1 MYTPRPVRA
10 ALIRIEN
17 GTFYRHHPSSQTLHP
32 NPPLFPNLNW
42 QLFNA
47 PKRKED
53 TRQFPRDPKRRLFN
67 DLKRKKDK
75 HPHWCVV
82 GPSLSGKTTFLQIL
96 AGQHLCVPPSARSYP
111 YLSTDDVPHHL
122 RIPSRAIQYVGFD
135 TGSSGGSL
143 GPTNS
148 TYMSAR
154 YESRREETD
163 FSLRD
168 YLLGN
173 TELNPADKSILDDE
187 AEEYYDTALLFDRV
201 TQDLRLEPLLD
212 LPVTFLSNGQGRRAR
227 IARALLR
234 APELLLLDEPF
245 MGLDPPTVVSL
256 SPVLRQLAERAAPRL
271 ILTARPQDPLPEWI
285 THVMFL
291 RADCSVAMADVR
303 ETVIETLRRYYHTLS
318 AGKAEDLDRLACR
331 TCRRLF
337 VSRSQKLQHLRETA
351 CGPHRPETDSFGGE
365 VQGPPIEDP
374 ALPVSALREMG
385 RTLTSN
391 GIEGVGFSEELRGT
405 VVGVQVPA
413 VLNPTPKYSDP
424 SAAASIAPGEAI
436 VEMDGCQVHYG
447 DKAVLGNWVNP
458 EGGKKGLVW
467 TVRRGE
473 RWGVF
478 GPNGS
483 GKTTLFSLLC
493 SDHPQTYS
501 LPIRLFGRSRLP
513 EPGSGELPLTFWD
526 IQSRV
531 GHSSPEI
538 HQHMP
543 RWLTTRRVLESAWAD
558 TFQSKAHLDDVA
570 TAKVDA
576 TLRWFERELNPG
588 YRHGSS
594 GGGDLAWASEYL
606 FGGLSFSAQRVLLL
620 LRAVIKNPDMVVLD
634 EAFSGMDEAVRDKC
648 MLFIAHGEEKEL
660 AKAPAGSPSA
670 SSSAGLEAV
679 DSHIKKAGMVKVT
692 GLSEQQA
699 LICISHVKEE
709 VPDLV
714 REWLCLP
721 EAESAQAAR
730 FGRLDGP
737 LRTDS
742 RRWNEIWGMAAKP
755 GGLSD

>member
-1 MYTPRPVRA
+1 MRA
-10 ALIRIEN
+10 ALIRIKN
-17 GTFYRHHPSSQTLHP
+17 GTFYRHHPSSQTPHP
-32 NPPLFPNLNW
+32 NPPLFPNLKW
-42 QLFNA
+42 QLFSA
-47 PKRKED
+47 PKRK
-53 TRQFPRDPKRRLFN
+53 KY
-67 DLKRKKDK
+67 K
-75 HPHWCVV
+75 HPRWCVV

-96 AGQHLCVPPSARSYP
+96 AGQHLCLPPSARSYP
-111 YLSTDDVPHHL
+111 YLSTDAVPHHL
-122 RIPSRAIQYVGFD
+122 RTPSRAIQYVGFD
-135 TGSSGGSL
+135 TGSSGGGL
-143 GPTNS
+143 GPTIS

-173 TELNPADKSILDDE
+173 TELNPADKSMLSDE
-187 AEEYYDTALLFDRV
+187 AGEYHDMALLFDRV
-201 TQDLRLEPLLD
+201 TRDLRLEPLLD

-256 SPVLRQLAERAAPRL
+256 SPVLRQLAEKAAPRL

-285 THVMFL
+285 THVVFL
-291 RADCSVAMADVR
+291 RTDCSVAIADAR
-303 ETVIETLRRYYHTLS
+303 ETVFEALRRYYHALS
-318 AGKAEDLDRLACR
+318 AGKAEDLYRLACP

-337 VSRSQKLQHLRETA
+337 VSRSRKCQHMRETA
-351 CGPHRPETDSFGGE
+351 RCSPRPETDSLGGG
-365 VQGPPIEDP
+365 VLGPPIEDP
-374 ALPVSALREMG
+374 ALPASALHEMG

-391 GIEGVGFSEELRGT
+391 GIEGLGFAEELWGT
-405 VVGVQVPA
+405 AVGVEVPA
-413 VLNPTPKYSDP
+413 ATNQTPKDSDP
-424 SAAASIAPGEAI
+424 SAAASTAPREAI

-447 DKAVLGNWVNP
+447 DKVVLGNWDNP
-458 EGGKKGLVW
+458 DGGKKGLVW

-588 YRHGSS
+588 YRDSSS
-594 GGGDLAWASEYL
+594 GDSRDVAWATEYL

-620 LRAVIKNPDMVVLD
+620 LRAIIKNPDMVVLD

-660 AKAPAGSPSA
+660 AKALAGSPST
-670 SSSAGLEAV
+670 AGLEVV
-679 DSHIKKAGMVKVT
+679 DSHIQKAGMVKVT
-692 GLSEQQA
+692 GLTEQQA

-721 EAESAQAAR
+721 DAESGQAAR

-742 RRWNEIWGMAAKP
+742 RRWNEIWGLATRPRGGEDMATSHL
-755 GGLSD
+755 GS

>member
-1 MYTPRPVRA
+1 MSTYTPLRVRA
-10 ALIRIEN
+10 ALVRIDN
-17 GTFYRHHPSSQTLHP
+17 GTFYRHHPSSQTPHP
-32 NPPLFPNLNW
+32 NPPLFPNLKW
-42 QLFNA
+42 SLFN
-47 PKRKED
+47 
-53 TRQFPRDPKRRLFN
+53 FPLHRN
-67 DLKRKKDK
+67 KDK
-75 HPHWCVV
+75 RPHWCVV
-82 GPSLSGKTTFLQIL
+82 GPSLSGKTTFLQVL

-122 RIPSRAIQYVGFD
+122 RTPSRAIQYVGFD
-135 TGSSGGSL
+135 TGSSGGGL
-143 GPTNS
+143 GPVTS

-173 TELNPADKSILDDE
+173 TELNSAHESILGDE
-187 AEEYYDTALLFDRV
+187 NLDGSDKAALLFDRV

-234 APELLLLDEPF
+234 TPELLLLDEPF

-256 SPVLRQLAERAAPRL
+256 SPVLHGLAEREEPRL

-285 THVMFL
+285 THVVYL
-291 RADCSVAMADVR
+291 RADCSVAIDGVR
-303 ETVIETLRRYYHTLS
+303 ERVVNTLRRYYHALTK
-318 AGKAEDLDRLACR
+318 GKREELERLACPK
-331 TCRRLF
+331 CRRVF
-337 VSRSQKLQHLRETA
+337 VSRAQMLQHLEEAGSNPCAT
-351 CGPHRPETDSFGGE
+351 RPNNLM
-365 VQGPPIEDP
+365 GPPVGGP
-374 ALPVSALREMG
+374 ALPVSTLSEMG
-385 RTLTSN
+385 RTLTEK
-391 GIEGVGFSEELRGT
+391 GIEGVGFAEELGWTGVSVKVPT
-405 VVGVQVPA
+405 VRDR
-413 VLNPTPKYSDP
+413 TPKDDDSFTANVP
-424 SAAASIAPGEAI
+424 TGEPI
-436 VEMDGCQVHYG
+436 VEMDGCQVQYG
-447 DKAVLGNWVNP
+447 GKVVLGNWMNP
-458 EGGKKGLVW
+458 DGGKKGLVW

-558 TFQSKAHLDDVA
+558 TFQSKAQLDEVA

-588 YRHGSS
+588 YQDHVSA
-594 GGGDLAWASEYL
+594 DVAWATEYL

-620 LRAVIKNPDMVVLD
+620 LRAIIKNPDMMVLD
-634 EAFSGMDEAVRDKC
+634 EAFSGMDEGVRDKC
-648 MLFIAHGEEKEL
+648 MLFISCGEEKEL
-660 AKAPAGSPSA
+660 AKALVGSSSTSSA
-670 SSSAGLEAV
+670 SGAAAPEVVESQ
-679 DSHIKKAGMVKVT
+679 IKKAGLVKVT
-692 GLSEQQA
+692 GLSQRQA

-709 VPDLV
+709 VPPLV

-721 EAESAQAAR
+721 EAESGRPAR

-742 RRWNEIWGMAAKP
+742 RRWDEIWGVAKP
-755 GGLSD
+755 EAGDDSAGLDHIS

>member
-1 MYTPRPVRA
+1 MHTSTPQRVRA
-10 ALIRIEN
+10 ALIRIDN
-17 GTFYRHHPSSQTLHP
+17 GTFYRHHPSSQTPHP
-32 NPPLFPNLNW
+32 NPPLFPNLKW
-42 QLFNA
+42 TLFNS
-47 PKRKED
+47 PKE
-53 TRQFPRDPKRRLFN
+53 N
-67 DLKRKKDK
+67 KKDK
-75 HPHWCVV
+75 RPHWCVV

-122 RIPSRAIQYVGFD
+122 RTPSRAIQYVGFD
-135 TGSSGGSL
+135 TGSSGGGL
-143 GPTNS
+143 GPVIS

-173 TELNPADKSILDDE
+173 TELNPTHKGILGDE
-187 AEEYYDTALLFDRV
+187 NLGDPDNATLLFDRI
-201 TQDLRLEPLLD
+201 TRDLRLEPLLD

-234 APELLLLDEPF
+234 TPELLLLDEPF

-256 SPVLRQLAERAAPRL
+256 SPVLHGLAESAEPRL

-291 RADCSVAMADVR
+291 RADCSVAVADVR
-303 ETVIETLRRYYHTLS
+303 EKVVDTLRRYYHALS
-318 AGKAEDLDRLACR
+318 KGKGEELERLACPK
-331 TCRRLF
+331 CRRVF
-337 VSRSQKLQHLRETA
+337 VSRTQMFQHLKESDSSPCA
-351 CGPHRPETDSFGGE
+351 PGSGSLMGGAVGPL
-365 VQGPPIEDP
+365 VEDP

-385 RTLTSN
+385 RTLTEK
-391 GIEGVGFSEELRGT
+391 GIEGVGFAEELRWTGMS
-405 VVGVQVPA
+405 VKVPA
-413 VLNPTPKYSDP
+413 VRDRRPKDDVDF
-424 SAAASIAPGEAI
+424 AASTATGEAI

-447 DKAVLGNWVNP
+447 SKAVLGNWINP
-458 EGGKKGLVW
+458 YGGKRGLVW

-526 IQSRV
+526 IQARV

-558 TFQSKAHLDDVA
+558 TFQSKAQLDDAA

-588 YRHGSS
+588 YRDGGSA
-594 GGGDLAWASEYL
+594 DVAWAAEYL

-620 LRAVIKNPDMVVLD
+620 LRAIIKNPDMVVLD
-634 EAFSGMDEAVRDKC
+634 EAFSGMDEGVRDKC
-648 MLFIAHGEEKEL
+648 MLFITHGEEKEL
-660 AKAPAGSPSA
+660 AKALAGSSLT
-670 SSSAGLEAV
+670 SSSAAAAPEV
-679 DSHIKKAGMVKVT
+679 VESQIKKSGMVKVT
-692 GLSEQQA
+692 GLSERQA

-709 VPDLV
+709 VPPVV

-721 EAESAQAAR
+721 EAESGRPAR

-742 RRWNEIWGMAAKP
+742 RRWDEIWGVAKP
-755 GGLSD
+755 RAGHVSAGLDRLSRLLQERRP